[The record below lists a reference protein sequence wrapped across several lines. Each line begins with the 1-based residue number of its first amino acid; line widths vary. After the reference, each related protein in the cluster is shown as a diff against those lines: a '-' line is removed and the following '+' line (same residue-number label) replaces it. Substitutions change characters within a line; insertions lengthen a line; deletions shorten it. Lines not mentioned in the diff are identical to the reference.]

1 MKVKIEGS
9 YDLRFE
15 VNFWVM
21 NAGGKMIH
29 TNIINVVSLL
39 DALAIIEKFEK
50 VRAGVPTSSRALF
63 GGGYPAQSLEW
74 LACHSCLV
82 EIYDAE
88 DDLIVES
95 FFVQHPYLE
104 KINNSVC

>member
-9 YDLRFE
+9 VDSRFE
-15 VNFWVM
+15 VNFWAM

-29 TNIINVVSLL
+29 TNIINANSLL
-39 DALAIIEKFEK
+39 DAWAILEKFDK
-50 VRAGVPTSSRALF
+50 VRAGVPKSSRALF
-63 GGGYPAQSLEW
+63 GGGYPVQSFEW
-74 LACHSCLV
+74 LACHSCFV

-95 FFVQHPYLE
+95 FFVHHPYLE
-104 KINNSVC
+104 YINNSVN